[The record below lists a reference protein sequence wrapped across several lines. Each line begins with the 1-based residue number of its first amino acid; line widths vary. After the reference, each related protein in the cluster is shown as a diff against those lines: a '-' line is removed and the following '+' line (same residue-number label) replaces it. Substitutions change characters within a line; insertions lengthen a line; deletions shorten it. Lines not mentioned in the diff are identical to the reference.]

1 MAFCGR
7 CCLLDVVFQ
16 WFVWEIELIIA
27 LRFQPVPNPYPVLF
41 PHSVI
46 QKPHMYKE
54 VSKHTVLARCSL
66 FPEEGG
72 PSAVDQAPREKSQVW
87 LRGHH
92 DRQRALG
99 KPLTVSG
106 PRFALPEMGVTKQPC
121 SCSELVRRSA
131 HGNSG
136 SCARLYVSAVKL
148 SVIVSCVWNSIC
160 GFFWSGSVARF
171 LWKPNQTKDWNQ
183 ND

>member
-1 MAFCGR
+1 M
-7 CCLLDVVFQ
+7 
-16 WFVWEIELIIA
+16 
-27 LRFQPVPNPYPVLF
+27 
-41 PHSVI
+41 
-46 QKPHMYKE
+46 
-54 VSKHTVLARCSL
+54 LARCSL

-106 PRFALPEMGVTKQPC
+106 PRFAPPEMGVTKQPC
-121 SCSELVRRSA
+121 LRSELVRRSA
-131 HGNSG
+131 RGNSG

-160 GFFWSGSVARF
+160 GFFWSGSGARF
-171 LWKPNQTKDWNQ
+171 LWKPNQTKELESE
-183 ND
+183 

>member
-1 MAFCGR
+1 MLFIRRGIS
-7 CCLLDVVFQ
+7 VVC
-16 WFVWEIELIIA
+16 VGDRINYSS
-27 LRFQPVPNPYPVLF
+27 PVPTRSQPLPCPF
-41 PHSVI
+41 PPFGDTEATYVQRSGVN
-46 QKPHMYKE
+46 
-54 VSKHTVLARCSL
+54 TVLARCSL

-106 PRFALPEMGVTKQPC
+106 PRFALPKMGVTKQPC
-121 SCSELVRRSA
+121 LRSELVRRSA
-131 HGNSG
+131 RGNSG

-171 LWKPNQTKDWNQ
+171 LWKPNQTKELESE
-183 ND
+183 